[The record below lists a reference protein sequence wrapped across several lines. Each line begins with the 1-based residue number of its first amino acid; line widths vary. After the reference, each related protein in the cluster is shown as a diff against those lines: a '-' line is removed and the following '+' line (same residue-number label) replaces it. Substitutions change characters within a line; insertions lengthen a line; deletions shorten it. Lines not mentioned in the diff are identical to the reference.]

1 MHVLALIVT
10 LVAAL
15 GWVAT
20 FAGITST
27 VPVLEQVSANVWGI
41 VAIVGVVVWFIT
53 RRPAD

>member
-20 FAGITST
+20 FAGLTSA
-27 VPVLEQVSANVWGI
+27 VPVLDQISANIWGI
-41 VAIVGVVVWFIT
+41 VAIVGLIVWFIT